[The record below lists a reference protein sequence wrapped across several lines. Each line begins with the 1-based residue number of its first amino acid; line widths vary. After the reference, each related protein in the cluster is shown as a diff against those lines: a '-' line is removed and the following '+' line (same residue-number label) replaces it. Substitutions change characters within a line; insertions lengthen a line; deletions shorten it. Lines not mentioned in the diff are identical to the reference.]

1 MLGIHFGLVL
11 TYHIGHWM
19 WWSSCLDILQR
30 KLCSPLRSAL
40 CFTHSNIR
48 IRALSGFERD
58 KMCVIVIKS

>member
-30 KLCSPLRSAL
+30 ILYSRLRLLAFQ
-40 CFTHSNIR
+40 CRYAFEHSHSCLKWI
-48 IRALSGFERD
+48 
-58 KMCVIVIKS
+58 